1 MKEIFYGL
9 WMLVG
14 TYTGGGSEGIYV
26 YRVDPATARTEYVGM
41 AAVENP
47 SYLTASADGAMVYA
61 VSENGEGETSLANAL
76 SFDRTTGALT
86 LVDSEATSGAAPC
99 NIATNGRIVV
109 TANYGG
115 GDVSVF
121 GVEADGGLSPLQ
133 QALRLPSGEG
143 AGVGAGASG
152 AASHMHCVK
161 FLPDGR
167 WLFAADLGT
176 DRILR
181 WRVRRGRID
190 AGSLKTF
197 AVPTGS
203 GPRHFIFDR
212 SGRHLYLINEI
223 SGAAINFNY
232 RRGDLRLEQTTQADR
247 ADGHGSADIMLTP
260 DGRHLYT
267 SHRIKNDGVAL
278 FSVSPT
284 DGSLAATG
292 YLNTG
297 IHPRNLAIT
306 PDGRFLTVAAR
317 DSGTVEF
324 FAIDPATGALS
335 PTGEPVALDKPVCV
349 MFIEAA
355 KR

>member
-1 MKEIFYGL
+1 
-9 WMLVG
+9 MLVG
-14 TYTGGGSEGIYV
+14 TYTGGDSEGIYV
-26 YRVDPATARTEYVGM
+26 YRVDPATATAEYVGM
-41 AAVENP
+41 ATVENP
-47 SYLTASADGAMVYA
+47 SYLTASADGTMIYA
-61 VSENGEGETSLANAL
+61 VSENGEGEPSWANAL
-76 SFDRTTGALT
+76 TFDRATGALT
-86 LVDSEATSGAAPC
+86 LIDSEETSGAAPC

-121 GVEADGGLSPLQ
+121 GVEADGGLSPLRQ
-133 QALRLPSGEG
+133 TLRLPSGEG
-143 AGVGAGASG
+143 VGAGEGTNG

-161 FLPDGR
+161 FSPDGR

-181 WRVRRGRID
+181 WRVRRGGID

-197 AVPTGS
+197 AVSAGS
-203 GPRHFIFDR
+203 GPRHFVFDN
-212 SGRHLYLINEI
+212 SGRHLYLINEL
-223 SGAAINFNY
+223 SGALIAFRY
-232 RRGDLRLEQTTQADR
+232 DRGELSEIQRVQADR
-247 ADGHGSADIMLTP
+247 ADGHGSADIVITP

-267 SHRIKNDGVAL
+267 SHRIKNDGVAT

-284 DGSLAATG
+284 DGALTATG
-292 YLNTG
+292 YINTG

-306 PDGRFLTVAAR
+306 PDGRWLSVAAR
-317 DSGTVEF
+317 DSGTVAF
-324 FAIDPATGALS
+324 YAIDPATGTLT

-355 KR
+355 RR